1 MACLNPLTKMGSDGR
16 WRWYF
21 SDAFGNAIFES
32 TGIFASRSDA
42 LRDFEAMLPII
53 RQQLI

>member
-21 SDAFGNAIFES
+21 SDDFGNAIFES
-32 TGIFASRSDA
+32 VGIFVSRSDA

-53 RQQLI
+53 RRQLI